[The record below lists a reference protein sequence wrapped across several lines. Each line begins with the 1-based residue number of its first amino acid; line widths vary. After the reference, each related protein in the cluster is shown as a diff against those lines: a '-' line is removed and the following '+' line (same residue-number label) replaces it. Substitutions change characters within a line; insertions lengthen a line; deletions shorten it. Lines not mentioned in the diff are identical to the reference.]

1 MTIQEIINLF
11 NLIIASV
18 SLCVIII
25 ALIYL
30 IRSIRK

>member
-11 NLIIASV
+11 NLIIASIN
-18 SLCVIII
+18 LITIIL